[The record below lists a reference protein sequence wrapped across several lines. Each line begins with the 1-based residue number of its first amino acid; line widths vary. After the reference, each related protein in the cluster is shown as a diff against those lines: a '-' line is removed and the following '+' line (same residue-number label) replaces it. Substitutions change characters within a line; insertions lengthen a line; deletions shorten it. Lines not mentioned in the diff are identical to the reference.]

1 MAFHRKTSEITHTN
15 PVLIVMASG
24 GVGGV
29 TEAMLFEQMS
39 NGVSRVSTLSSQAS
53 TDS

>member
-1 MAFHRKTSEITHTN
+1 MSTITHIN
-15 PVLIVMASG
+15 PVLIFMAG
-24 GVGGV
+24 GRVGGV
-29 TEAMLFEQMS
+29 AEAVLLEQMS